1 MSFFRDLLESVVP
14 TAYAEEVCIMSLFII
29 FEHVTVVLDGLSLQA
44 ISVILTLHY
53 IFCLAS

>member
-1 MSFFRDLLESVVP
+1 MYYELIHYFF
-14 TAYAEEVCIMSLFII
+14 

-53 IFCLAS
+53 IFFCLAS